1 MSDLQEIA
9 RTVSTLA
16 TPGMKP
22 KDLVAAVRKRHP
34 DASKKQ
40 VSRAAFMAMIIAA
53 EADPNRATELQ
64 ELALG
69 SRGSDDEMPGLEPG
83 ALPATA
89 TSAGL
94 RRTRGRRSV
103 SSSS

>member
-9 RTVSTLA
+9 RTVSRLA
-16 TPGMKP
+16 TPGIKP

-53 EADPNRATELQ
+53 IRTVPRNFRSWRWGHGAATTKCQ
-64 ELALG
+64 
-69 SRGSDDEMPGLEPG
+69 
-83 ALPATA
+83 
-89 TSAGL
+89 
-94 RRTRGRRSV
+94 V
-103 SSSS
+103 